1 MMNADNDIKPILLGG
16 YAAKQCAVRTQND
29 HLPIARKWVPS
40 SEDQARLDAGIAF
53 EDEVFA
59 QLVALHP
66 AAVCIESQMRR
77 EEAIEATMAA
87 MRAGA
92 PIILGGWLPDDEAG
106 GRKGRPD
113 ILVAVQG
120 GYLPADVK
128 HHRSAEPKERK
139 STVVAPLSDP
149 ADWRP
154 VSGWSPATLYR
165 YSDGLQLAH
174 YSRSLLACGAHPGE
188 HRMWGA
194 ILGTTD
200 IALSEGGQPEP
211 VFVWHDLAAPA
222 GYTFS
227 RSSDTGKR
235 RRSLLE
241 RYDHEHGFRVRVA
254 HAARQATRTGD
265 MTTLLVE
272 PVGQG
277 ECAKC
282 PYSEVCAAQMGPDD
296 PSAAITVGNLDTR
309 EWLTLRRL
317 GITTTADLAE
327 VDSADPAFFDSYAR
341 EVSHRGRD
349 HVKTRLDGAIRRAQM
364 IRAGVGVIRIADD
377 HPAPAADVEI
387 DLDIEWDTAGRT
399 YLWGARIRHRSAPAA
414 ATYVA
419 FTDWSPTFDDAA
431 ERELAGRCADWIRAQ
446 RAAAQAAGRS
456 VQVFHWSSPEP
467 ARLRKIL
474 GTDATAD
481 LLNPDRGIFVDLEE
495 TFKMGY
501 LSLHGTSI
509 KKVAPIFGF
518 SWSAEDAGG
527 ANSQNYLDA
536 VRAGGPTAEEA
547 KRWLLDYN
555 LDDCAAMAAIRDGM
569 AAWREP
575 AENVSAAT

>member
-1 MMNADNDIKPILLGG
+1 MNMNNDSQPVLLGG
-16 YAAKQCAVRTQND
+16 YAAKQCAVRSQND

-40 SEDQARLDAGIAF
+40 PEDQARLDAGIAF
-53 EDEVFA
+53 EAEVFA
-59 QLVALHP
+59 QLAALHP
-66 AAVCIESQMRR
+66 SAVYLDSQMGR

-92 PIILGGWLPDDEAG
+92 PMILGGWLPDDPAG

-113 ILVAVQG
+113 ILVAVDG

-128 HHRSAEPKERK
+128 HHRSAEPKARK
-139 STVVAPLSDP
+139 SAVVAPLSDP

-154 VSGWSPATLYR
+154 VSGWSSATLYR
-165 YSDGLQLAH
+165 YSDGLQLSH
-174 YSRSLLACGAHPGE
+174 YGRQLLACGQHPGE

-200 IALSEGGQPEP
+200 IAVTAGGQPEP
-211 VFVWHDLAAPA
+211 VLVWHDLNEPL

-241 RYDHEHGFRVRVA
+241 RYDHEHRFRVLVA
-254 HAARQATRTGD
+254 QTARRATRTGD

-282 PYSEVCAAQMGPDD
+282 PYSQVCAEQMGPDD
-296 PSAAITVGNLDTR
+296 PSAAITTGGLDTR

-327 VDSADPAFFDSYAR
+327 VDTSDPEFFTAYHR
-341 EVSHRGRD
+341 EVAHRGRD
-349 HVKTRLDGAIRRAQM
+349 HAKTRLDGAVQRAQM
-364 IRAGVGVIRIADD
+364 IRAGVLITRT
-377 HPAPAADVEI
+377 AADHIAPVADIEI
-387 DLDIEWDTAGRT
+387 DLDIEWDQQGRT
-399 YLWGARIRHRSAPAA
+399 YLWGVRTRRGGDDTTASYR
-414 ATYVA
+414 A
-419 FTDWSPTFDDAA
+419 FTDWRATLDEQA
-431 ERELAGRCADWIRAQ
+431 ERELAGRCADWLRHQQAT
-446 RAAAQAAGRS
+446 AQAAGQSLR
-456 VQVFHWSSPEP
+456 VFHWSSPEP

-474 GTDATAD
+474 GAAATED
-481 LLNPDRGIFVDLEE
+481 LLNPDTGIFEDLEE
-495 TFKMGY
+495 SFKQGY

-509 KKVAPIFGF
+509 KKVAPVFGF
-518 SWSAEDAGG
+518 TWSAEDAGG
-527 ANSQNYLDA
+527 AISQTYLSA
-536 VRAGGPTAEEA
+536 VRAGVESADQA
-547 KRWLLDYN
+547 RQWLLDYN

-569 AAWREP
+569 NSWP
-575 AENVSAAT
+575 QSVSTRIYN